1 LLILLKRTY
10 NNKILYKKGKKMKT
24 KITTILT
31 TVEKDLLEKRNL
43 EIREM
48 LEKNKHIEKVYLR
61 KTIPLKAEISLLRSN
76 YKEELSEKEISSINM
91 LKENENIKNIHSL
104 KQYLTVEVDMYDP
117 CVNSTDLLLVTEA
130 EVEILEDESEYLN
143 RIIEDKSLLNERE
156 YILNNIN
163 FEIDKRILILTVD
176 TKKYFFDIKIQNIDK
191 LLRILK
197 ERPKSEFYRELIMFD
212 KQIILREDKVTMSIF
227 ISLLEEKG
235 LELNYYEKFCIED
248 KGLLYKINIPLNILL
263 NFSKEN
269 LLKYKEGLY
278 LFSFEESLNWS
289 KGLYLL
295 KELGFLIKN
304 NESFKPKMQFV
315 FKG

>member
-1 LLILLKRTY
+1 
-10 NNKILYKKGKKMKT
+10 MKT